1 MALYAVS
8 YAAVVVCSEIVF
20 TVLVVIV
27 TYAPIYRYGSV
38 EDPPQP
44 KVTEKLELLKELLKL
59 FVVMPTPPSVIE
71 LILPLPRILWVP
83 TWFHADQTLAG

>member
-44 KVTEKLELLKELLKL
+44 KVTEKLELLKL
-59 FVVMPTPPSVIE
+59 
-71 LILPLPRILWVP
+71 
-83 TWFHADQTLAG
+83 